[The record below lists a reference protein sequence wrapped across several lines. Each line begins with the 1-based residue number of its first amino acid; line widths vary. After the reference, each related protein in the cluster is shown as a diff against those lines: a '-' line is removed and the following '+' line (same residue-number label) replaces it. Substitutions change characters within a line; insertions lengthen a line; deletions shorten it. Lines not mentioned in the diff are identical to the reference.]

1 MSRRKSSHYYGR
13 EGIILWISLSSDKYV
28 FSGMLTSGNT
38 MRLLASLKPLPLS
51 HRQGMYMCLGHD
63 INKRVLY

>member
-1 MSRRKSSHYYGR
+1 MSRRKSLRYYGR

-38 MRLLASLKPLPLS
+38 MRLLASLKPLPRC
-51 HRQGMYMCLGHD
+51 HID
-63 INKRVLY
+63 RVCVYVLRTRYQ